1 MNVFLPVL
9 IVLVSYKAKFC
20 FKNNNEFYLS
30 RECTDAV
37 KGFFILWVLFRHL
50 TSYITDYSDLD
61 KRILLYNYYLDQ
73 LIVVMF
79 LFYSGYGIASAIKN
93 KKDVYMKS
101 FLNKRIFQTL
111 VRFDIVVLL
120 YFVLG
125 HFTGRDFSAKKLLLS
140 FVAWESVGN
149 SNWYIFTI
157 VMLYL
162 ITYLAYRLS
171 KKEVVFWGTLVF
183 LTVVYIFLMTGFKE
197 VYWYNTAFAY
207 VFGMIYARCEEQI
220 RKVLN
225 KNLVWLSVFVINL
238 VVYHYSRTYS
248 DILLL
253 YEIMSVSFALFVVM
267 LTMKIKISNEYLVFL
282 GKNLFPMY
290 ILQRIPMQ
298 LLKDTVITTNN
309 TVFFIYALMFT
320 IILTCIYNGIEQL
333 GTKLIT
339 KSQTACNKT

>member
-1 MNVFLPVL
+1 ML
-9 IVLVSYKAKFC
+9 K
-20 FKNNNEFYLS
+20 KNNELYLS

-50 TSYITDYSDLD
+50 TSYIADYSALD

-79 LFYSGYGIASAIKN
+79 LFYSGYGVATAIKN

-101 FLNKRIFQTL
+101 FLNKRIVQTIL
-111 VRFDIVVLL
+111 RFDIVVLL
-120 YFVLG
+120 YFILG
-125 HFTGRDFSAKKLLLS
+125 HFTGRNFSLKKLLLS

-157 VMLYL
+157 VLLYL

-171 KKEVVFWGTLVF
+171 KKEVVFWGTLVV
-183 LTVVYIFLMTGFKE
+183 LTVVYISIMTGLKE
-197 VYWYNTAFAY
+197 VHWYNTAFAY
-207 VFGMIYARCEEQI
+207 VFGMMYARCEEQI

-238 VVYHYSRTYS
+238 FVYHYSRTYS
-248 DILLL
+248 DILFF
-253 YEIMSVSFALFVVM
+253 YEVMSMSFALFVVM
-267 LTMKIKISNEYLVFL
+267 LTMKIRISNKCLVFL

-290 ILQRIPMQ
+290 ILQRIPMR
-298 LLKDTVITTNN
+298 LLKDTVIATNN
-309 TVFFIYALMFT
+309 TVFFIYVLIFT
-320 IILTCIYNGIEQL
+320 VILTYMYNMIDKL
-333 GTKLIT
+333 VMKLIT
-339 KSQTACNKT
+339 KKQTECN